1 MIVSFT
7 WPGDVEVAVG
17 EITEIAAVEP
27 LTVDQPRSLP
37 SIAKV
42 TARRRR

>member
-7 WPGDVEVAVG
+7 WPGDVEVAG

-27 LTVDQPRSLP
+27 LTVDQPRSLL